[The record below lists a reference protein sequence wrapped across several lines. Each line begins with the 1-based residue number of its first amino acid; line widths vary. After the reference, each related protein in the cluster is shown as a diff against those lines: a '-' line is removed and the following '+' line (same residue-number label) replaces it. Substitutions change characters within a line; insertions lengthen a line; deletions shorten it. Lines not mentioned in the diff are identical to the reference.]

1 MEYHLSSPLK
11 LNLTLRITGQR
22 PDGFHNL
29 DSLFFRFAGH
39 ETMTV
44 RFPAPGKTDLV
55 RVYNYPLS
63 GQNIIFKVLDELREE
78 GFPDIPLE
86 IDLYKS
92 VPPGTGLGSGS
103 GNAAALI
110 EWARRFVCPGML
122 EGMESLIGADVPF
135 LCKPLSLARVR
146 GIGDSIEPVAVH
158 LPVSGCVMIPKWRSS
173 TSSAYKALDNE
184 LKGQWLPEKQVAV
197 ETERVLSGLAAGK
210 RVGLLPNDFIPGLL
224 KIHPEYVTLFGLL
237 EGSGALA
244 WGLSGSGSA
253 VFALYAKEDRDAN
266 IGKYLN
272 ESPGI
277 ERILFW
283 E

>member
-1 MEYHLSSPLK
+1 
-11 LNLTLRITGQR
+11 
-22 PDGFHNL
+22 
-29 DSLFFRFAGH
+29 LFFRFAGH

-55 RVYNYPLS
+55 RVYNYALS
-63 GQNIIFKVLDELREE
+63 GQNIIFKVLQELRER
-78 GFPDIPLE
+78 GFPDTPLE

-110 EWARRFVCPGML
+110 GWARRFVFPGIL

-135 LCKPLSLARVR
+135 LCKPISFARVR
-146 GIGDSIEPVAVH
+146 GIGDSIEPVAAH
-158 LPVSGCVMIPKWRSS
+158 LPVCGCVMIPKWRCS
-173 TSSAYKALDNE
+173 TSEAYKALDNE
-184 LKGQWLPEKQVAV
+184 LRGQWLTEKQVAV

-210 RVGLLPNDFIPGLL
+210 RVGLLPNDFIPGLV

-237 EGSGALA
+237 EESGALA

-253 VFALYAKEDRDAN
+253 LFALYAKEDRDAKA
-266 IGKYLN
+266 GKYLSK
-272 ESPGI
+272 SPGI